1 MRNLPDDELMKRV
14 KRKERQALSELYD
27 RYAGLVYSFAWRAL
41 NDEAAAREIVQAV
54 FLRLWTTESEYDPE
68 KGRFSSW
75 MLTIARRLAIDRLRR
90 QRKEAGRT
98 VHAPPETLEQVADR
112 SETPEESA
120 MRGGF
125 RRRIRDVYRHLSD
138 QQVQLLEQFY
148 LAGIQLERIGGTLRP
163 AARHGQEP
171 ASPDLENFAQASD
184 GGGGL
189 AMTGARH
196 VCERCLEYVA
206 GELDPAERVAFEGH
220 LPGCP
225 DCRREIAEL
234 GAVWEALQA
243 DMERKEPPR
252 DLKSQVFAA
261 LDVLE
266 GKRSPRMR
274 PMPATRRKLTG
285 LAVALAAIV
294 TLVAGLLWR
303 FGDGGPQQEP
313 VPVWLEN
320 ALAAPAAEMERLVPL
335 RPAGEGAGDRAYGFA
350 CIVRQGEARQLVVY
364 VFGARRT
371 SGEEAYQVWLIRGG
385 ERQSAGTFRVDG
397 ERGIGVLAIPVR
409 SGTVSFDTI
418 GITLEPDAR
427 GSQPRGPKMFETGEG

>member
-148 LAGIQLERIGGTLRP
+148 WQGYSL
-163 AARHGQEP
+163 
-171 ASPDLENFAQASD
+171 S
-184 GGGGL
+184 
-189 AMTGARH
+189 
-196 VCERCLEYVA
+196 
-206 GELDPAERVAFEGH
+206 EL
-220 LPGCP
+220 
-225 DCRREIAEL
+225 AEL
-234 GAVWEALQA
+234 YGQ
-243 DMERKEPPR
+243 
-252 DLKSQVFAA
+252 
-261 LDVLE
+261 
-266 GKRSPRMR
+266 
-274 PMPATRRKLTG
+274 
-285 LAVALAAIV
+285 
-294 TLVAGLLWR
+294 
-303 FGDGGPQQEP
+303 
-313 VPVWLEN
+313 
-320 ALAAPAAEMERLVPL
+320 PL
-335 RPAGEGAGDRAYGFA
+335 
-350 CIVRQGEARQLVVY
+350 
-364 VFGARRT
+364 
-371 SGEEAYQVWLIRGG
+371 
-385 ERQSAGTFRVDG
+385 
-397 ERGIGVLAIPVR
+397 
-409 SGTVSFDTI
+409 GTVKSRLHQ
-418 GITLEPDAR
+418 TLKILRRHLTAE
-427 GSQPRGPKMFETGEG
+427 EGWQ